1 MTQIEKY
8 SDCAPRR
15 GIQGAETSSARS
27 PSTGKANRH
36 WESLFSEAGSNW
48 ELSKIYQAIE
58 IVGLQP
64 LSIIEKTIIRALL
77 CGYSPKQITSVCR
90 QISEESIIN
99 FIYQLYNYIGIIG
112 NFPQQSIQ
120 SYQNIPLK
128 LAALG
133 YKKTNNTILL
143 HSIDPQNQ
151 EVVNGGRN
159 TSSILDRETTSEGIE
174 PNNFHTTPP
183 ATESKTITIAEPT
196 VAIVPTQDDS
206 LPVVEADDFMP
217 TIDRWTRLGS
227 LFLLGSVG
235 IAIALAA
242 FTPYNVTVQT
252 EAKVRPTG
260 ELRVVEAKTEGTI
273 VDIAVQENQPVKKGD
288 LIATIDNSRLQTQKS
303 QLESNIQQAT
313 LQLKQINAQIN
324 AQEHRILAE
333 TDRSNRLIASAKAEL
348 NRRRREYQERQIT
361 TTTEVEEAEA
371 NLRAAQASLNAA
383 RTKLKRYQAAADEG
397 AISQDQLA
405 EVQVTADEQEQAV
418 EANQARLKRAQ
429 AALNPIDAEVAIALE
444 NIAQEQATGEA
455 TIVALKQ
462 EKEALIQ
469 QQIELEQQR
478 GRDRQELAQIEQDLN
493 QSAIKATIDGI
504 LFQLNLRN
512 SGQTVT
518 VGQEIAHIAPASN
531 SLVIKALVSPQEIHK
546 VAIDQPVQMKVSAC
560 PYPDYG
566 TLQGVVSNIAP
577 DSIAPPNSRT
587 DNSSSSPN
595 SGASFYPII
604 INPEHLALRKGKNQC
619 KIQSGMEG
627 KADIIAQKET
637 VMQFLLRKARLISDL

>member
-8 SDCAPRR
+8 SDH
-15 GIQGAETSSARS
+15 
-27 PSTGKANRH
+27 K

-77 CGYSPKQITSVCR
+77 CGYSPRQITSVCS

-99 FIYQLYNYIGIIG
+99 FIYQLYNYIEIIG

-143 HSIDPQNQ
+143 HSIDPQSQ

-174 PNNFHTTPP
+174 PNNFPTTPP

-235 IAIALAA
+235 IAIVLAA

-288 LIATIDNSRLQTQKS
+288 IIATIDNSRLQTQKS

-313 LQLKQINAQIN
+313 LQLKQIDAQIN

-577 DSIAPPNSRT
+577 DSIAPPNSRA

-604 INPEHLALRKGKNQC
+604 INPEQLALRKGKNQC

-637 VMQFLLRKARLISDL
+637 VLQFLLRKARLLSDL